1 MNTIVLSQNAAHEA
15 IEHAKSAPTEM
26 LCIGIDIAKQTHVAR
41 AVLGTNKRL
50 KKGCSFDTTIDG
62 FKKFI
67 KWLNLSKVENNIKYT
82 FISMEPTATYWRPVF
97 NYLKNALPDCEVFQ
111 VDPLAVA
118 YARKMHSSNL
128 SKGDPEDAFLIA
140 ELTQNGKC
148 RRTLQRTQL
157 SMTLRE
163 FYRNN
168 NHAVKQAIIC
178 ERQLRL
184 LLDTLMPGVL
194 KIIPERCQPDI
205 YAVFNKFLDPDK
217 IRSYSLNEWIRI
229 NSEFKC
235 PVTKLKKIH
244 ALAKNNIKAF
254 DDCLF
259 CKTVWKQV
267 WQAYKSAHSQ
277 NETFKKLIADAA
289 SKHEAYKNM
298 LTIPGFGP
306 MTIGGFI
313 AGAGNIFQ
321 FKKPEQIEKAFGFD
335 LQRTQSGKSE
345 KTPHI
350 TKRGYNFARAA
361 MYMAAFAGCD
371 LPAWKDYYQRK
382 KANSGSGKKALIAL
396 AAKMTRT
403 AWKIAVEN
411 VPFDYSKVASDKCE

>member
-1 MNTIVLSQNAAHEA
+1 M
-15 IEHAKSAPTEM
+15 P
-26 LCIGIDIAKQTHVAR
+26 
-41 AVLGTNKRL
+41 
-50 KKGCSFDTTIDG
+50 F
-62 FKKFI
+62 
-67 KWLNLSKVENNIKYT
+67 
-82 FISMEPTATYWRPVF
+82 
-97 NYLKNALPDCEVFQ
+97 
-111 VDPLAVA
+111 
-118 YARKMHSSNL
+118 
-128 SKGDPEDAFLIA
+128 
-140 ELTQNGKC
+140 
-148 RRTLQRTQL
+148 
-157 SMTLRE
+157 
-163 FYRNN
+163 
-168 NHAVKQAIIC
+168 KQAIVC

-184 LLDTLMPGVL
+184 LLDILMPGVL

-217 IRSYSLNEWIRI
+217 IRYYSL
-229 NSEFKC
+229 
-235 PVTKLKKIH
+235 
-244 ALAKNNIKAF
+244 
-254 DDCLF
+254 
-259 CKTVWKQV
+259 
-267 WQAYKSAHSQ
+267 

-350 TKRGYNFARAA
+350 TKRGYNFARSA
-361 MYMAAFAGCD
+361 MYMAAFAGCN
-371 LPAWKDYYQRK
+371 LPAWNDYYQRK